1 MYKKLLCTLLM
12 GVTLATAFSMAQA
25 TAISSVEE
33 PIVSSDSEYTI
44 SPYADKIIT
53 KYRTHNGKKQYRRWN
68 ETKHCWVDPHWIDR

>member
-25 TAISSVEE
+25 TDISSVEE

-44 SPYADKIIT
+44 SPLSSIGNNNKFRIIR
-53 KYRTHNGKKQYRRWN
+53 Y
-68 ETKHCWVDPHWIDR
+68 